1 LNLTLKAGEIKIIT
15 LGTKFTLTNSG
26 GNVLLLSSDK
36 VTAHQLEYTNK
47 DVIKKGWT
55 VKF

>member
-1 LNLTLKAGEIKIIT
+1 LNFTLKAGEIKTIT

-36 VTAHQLEYTNK
+36 VTAHQLEYTDK
-47 DVIKKGWT
+47 DVTKEGWT